1 MTLGAEGGRRGGRFA
16 ARVVCVWGR
25 GRTCCVNCMATCITK
40 FTHKLA
46 SLATSPGLVSLV
58 FVRVSRVRVAVRVN
72 FRPSFAPIYVKR
84 RLEHLVS
91 FGPGLWAINLVLTST
106 WRPQIF
112 ASSWSCLKDSVS
124 FNISLTNWR

>member
-1 MTLGAEGGRRGGRFA
+1 VTLGAEGGRRGGRFA
-16 ARVVCVWGR
+16 ARVVCVCGGGGARVVSTAWR
-25 GRTCCVNCMATCITK
+25 HVLRN
-40 FTHKLA
+40 
-46 SLATSPGLVSLV
+46 SLTNWRVWRRRPVWKMLSLV

-106 WRPQIF
+106 WRPQF
-112 ASSWSCLKDSVS
+112 LPRLGLVS
-124 FNISLTNWR
+124 KIRSRLTYH

>member
-1 MTLGAEGGRRGGRFA
+1 MPPALCVCGGGV
-16 ARVVCVWGR
+16 ARVVSTAWRHVLRNSLTNWRVWR
-25 GRTCCVNCMATCITK
+25 RRPVWKM
-40 FTHKLA
+40 L
-46 SLATSPGLVSLV
+46 SLV

-91 FGPGLWAINLVLTST
+91 FGSGLWAINLVLTST